1 MLLGELVKDDIKN
14 SLYAKTK
21 DYYTEGSKDDKAKDF
36 DLGKALTGLVDFA
49 YEGISEDSKSMD
61 DDLNG
66 KDIIVIEG
74 NFKNKRGVVIDDRSD
89 SGGFVKVKFSNGTI
103 GLVYAKNIQLSS
115 KDSCKVGDVTYGG
128 KGYRCVKCG
137 VTADSVHK
145 IVHVKDAN
153 IVIEKIR
160 IGKTYLNLVS
170 KESFVVINKGNG
182 QDRIIGKYEDGS
194 VEEILTC
201 AIRNL
206 DGSEIK

>member
-115 KDSCKVGDVTYGG
+115 TDSCKTGDVTYGG
-128 KGYRCVKCG
+128 KGYRCVKCHA
-137 VTADSVHK
+137 TADSVHK
-145 IVHVKDAN
+145 IAHVRDEENTYKIEGNYIKSKNEYDALKN
-153 IVIEKIR
+153 IQN
-160 IGKTYLNLVS
+160 GKNLFS
-170 KESFVVINKGNG
+170 KELQTS
-182 QDRIIGKYEDGS
+182 R
-194 VEEILTC
+194 
-201 AIRNL
+201 R
-206 DGSEIK
+206 